1 MPTATDTP
9 TPTPT
14 LTPTDT
20 PTPTPERT
28 LASVQNVTDGD
39 TIEVVIDGQVHTLR
53 YAGIDAPEPDE
64 PSGTE
69 CARANRELVLG
80 KTVYLEKDVS
90 ETDQYGRLVRYV
102 WLGDVMVNA
111 ELVRLGYAYAS
122 THPPDVKYHD
132 RLLELEREA
141 REAGLGFWAPRPQP
155 TSPPSEPEAVCDCSY
170 NRYNC
175 KDFATHAAAQACFD
189 RCWRLR
195 GFDVHRLDGDRDGR
209 ACESLP

>member
-1 MPTATDTP
+1 
-9 TPTPT
+9 
-14 LTPTDT
+14 
-20 PTPTPERT
+20 
-28 LASVQNVTDGD
+28 
-39 TIEVVIDGQVHTLR
+39 
-53 YAGIDAPEPDE
+53 
-64 PSGTE
+64 
-69 CARANRELVLG
+69 
-80 KTVYLEKDVS
+80 
-90 ETDQYGRLVRYV
+90 
-102 WLGDVMVNA
+102 MVNA

-122 THPPDVKYHD
+122 AHPPDVKYHD
-132 RLLELEREA
+132 RFLELEREA

-155 TSPPSEPEAVCDCSY
+155 TSPPAGPDAVCDCSY